1 MKSKL
6 RPRNYLKFLLVKVTV
21 KKIVCK
27 SLKTPKPAYLI
38 EKSVCEESIF
48 AMQRRKCLK
57 HVPTSAEHL
66 KKSSETHFGSYISDI
81 RDTLKTLPPEKTI
94 LSVQITFESVQFK
107 AYNHFKMFLTC
118 PGECGTS

>member
-1 MKSKL
+1 MKSTL
-6 RPRNYLKFLLVKVTV
+6 RPRNYLKFLLVKATE
-21 KKIVCK
+21 KEIACE
-27 SLKTPKPAYLI
+27 SHKTPKPAYLI

-81 RDTLKTLPPEKTI
+81 RDTLKNTPTGKNNPKCAND
-94 LSVQITFESVQFK
+94 F
-107 AYNHFKMFLTC
+107 
-118 PGECGTS
+118 